1 MNRVLLE
8 QLRQHTQ
15 DKHHL
20 LDSHPLLEMLTN
32 PNISQDQY
40 RHALQALYAPHK
52 QLELSLVVPLNLHFP
67 DYHYQLRYPD
77 IEKDLSQLQVDYAD
91 IAIQGLPIS
100 SPSEVVGLLYVLEGS
115 RLGAR
120 HILCRLTGTQ
130 LPQEYFSGALN
141 ESASGW
147 KGFTEL
153 TKEETLEYDQ
163 VVLSAQQG
171 FDCFIHSLA
180 LMSKNRIQGMN
191 YAQST

>member
-1 MNRVLLE
+1 MNRILLE
-8 QLRQHTQ
+8 QLRQYTQ
-15 DKHHL
+15 NKHHL
-20 LDSHPLLEMLTN
+20 LDSHPLLKVLTD

-40 RHALQALYAPHK
+40 SHALQALYAPHK